1 MDIWDVLLSGG
12 IGALVTTLIL
22 IWYQHSSEQ
31 VKNRKYVM
39 IAITEWI
46 DSVYARLQAL
56 TAHNEMLNKE
66 QIESMSSEEYK
77 SMINEMRVL
86 LLSDKIIV
94 EVACAYGDGDML
106 AKTNKLR
113 NNLTSVARIFWNPQ
127 LETWDDSHN
136 EIKKLFS
143 ENIDPLRKSIIND
156 LFNNLG
162 ELTVLRGKFMSINIK
177 KLIAREGLIILSFIG
192 LSLLIILTPDLYIK
206 RKPIDLF
213 AGVTKQEEKS
223 IEKIMDFRKKYPQYN
238 DFDNLTIA
246 EKLANKFPEYGPVYE
261 DIKKINER
269 NKNKTDIF
277 DVSTAKP
284 IDFSQLGFE
293 IDPRIEKIHVQKEKV
308 KNFGFLLLFFGYPIY
323 LLCRFILWAVKTL
336 RKKE

>member
-1 MDIWDVLLSGG
+1 MDIWNVLLSGG

-22 IWYQHSSEQ
+22 IWHQHSSEQ
-31 VKNRKYVM
+31 EKNRKYVM

-46 DSVYARLQAL
+46 DSVYVRLQAL
-56 TAHNEMLNKE
+56 AAHKEKLIKE

-77 SMINEMRVL
+77 SMNNEMRVL
-86 LLSDKIIV
+86 LLSEKIIV

-106 AKTNKLR
+106 AKTNLLR
-113 NNLTSVARIFWNPQ
+113 NHMTNVAHIFWNARI
-127 LETWDDSHN
+127 ETWDESHN
-136 EIKKLFS
+136 KIMKLFS
-143 ENIDPLRKSIIND
+143 ENIDPLRINIMND

-162 ELTVLRGKFMSINIK
+162 KLTVLRKKFMSINLK

-238 DFDNLTIA
+238 DFDNLKLA

-269 NKNKTDIF
+269 NGS
-277 DVSTAKP
+277 V
-284 IDFSQLGFE
+284 
-293 IDPRIEKIHVQKEKV
+293 
-308 KNFGFLLLFFGYPIY
+308 
-323 LLCRFILWAVKTL
+323 
-336 RKKE
+336 